1 MSDKE
6 WMDVLMG
13 HADKLV
19 DLRDEATELEAK
31 QKDLN
36 AQIMKLEQSTIPE
49 LMDLYGLKGIT
60 LDSGASL
67 SVVED
72 LKCKIPAS
80 QTEEACSWLEAN
92 GDGGVIKRKFDIEFP
107 KEETAWADKFERD
120 LAQRIRPLNV
130 KRTKGVHPQTLKALL
145 KGYKSKGVPFTDDV
159 NKMFGVFMQKK
170 VQIT

>member
-1 MSDKE
+1 MSEKE

-13 HADKLV
+13 HADKLME
-19 DLRDEATELEAK
+19 LRDESTELEIK
-31 QKDLN
+31 QKALN
-36 AQIMKLEQSTIPE
+36 AQMLQLEQSTIPE
-49 LMDLYGLKGIT
+49 LMDLYGLKSIG

-72 LKCKIPAS
+72 LRCKIPAN
-80 QTEEACSWLEAN
+80 QVEAACEWLENN
-92 GDGGVIKRKFDIEFP
+92 GDGGVIKRKFNIEFP

-120 LAQRIRPLNV
+120 LAQRVRPLNV
-130 KRTKGVHPQTLKALL
+130 NRTKGVHPGTLKALL